1 MLSFLSKIIKFNNL
15 LLLGIYRTD
24 DDLSFYTLVVKKKG
38 NTLTIIS
45 SAMYDDLESLLK
57 DPNAKLPVILLM
69 DGKGVLNKK
78 IDFKN
83 DADIAWKKNVDFNS
97 IYFTEYKTPDAGFM
111 SFSRKK
117 NIDDII
123 LQMQQSKLQIVDFY
137 LGPLLSSLLQ
147 KTLARE
153 EIVSRDTVL
162 LFTNGSLSEI
172 KKQSSAIVQNY
183 TFAEST
189 LSQHHL
195 PLYGAALHFF
205 LKPVQV
211 SKNESES
218 ISTENIIYQK
228 SFNYFGVGMLGMFFI
243 ALLTSYMLIQYY
255 LGENAKLN
263 EQNLFS
269 NQTYEYIVNLEKQ
282 KEQKLEILNKTG
294 QLSKNFLSFYVYALS
309 KSSPSSISLTNLE
322 IFPVP
327 KEIKPT
333 EKVNIIPN
341 LIMIKGF
348 TASGPSLD
356 GWLTELKKMK
366 WIKKFEIVSIKKDK
380 KNIQQFELKIL
391 LNNV

>member
-15 LLLGIYRTD
+15 LLLGIYKTD
-24 DDLSFYTLVVKKKG
+24 DALSYYTLVVKKKG

-57 DPNAKLPVILLM
+57 DPNTKLPVILLM

-97 IYFTEYKTPDAGFM
+97 IYFTEYKTPDASFM

-153 EIVSRDTVL
+153 EIVSGDTVL
-162 LFTNGSLSEI
+162 LFNNGSLSEI
-172 KKQSSAIVQNY
+172 KKQSTAILQNY

-294 QLSKNFLSFYVYALS
+294 QLSKNFLSFYVYELS